1 MSRIFFQRDVGESSN
16 WSFDHLTDDS
26 RDVGRRTLE
35 GVGDLHAQRV
45 HKTAPLQGCTPA
57 LERQQI
63 LAKLLPSTGLLLDVG
78 CWDGS
83 FQQFLQGINYI
94 GIDINRQPLEK
105 ARLKK
110 LDVIVA
116 SCDFLP
122 FRSELF
128 DACSL
133 IEVIEHL
140 YSPEKVVREI
150 HRILKPSG
158 VFVLATPNFVNFVD
172 RINVLL
178 GKNVA
183 PMDHQHIRFFT
194 WRTLNQ
200 FLRKQGFAFEVRR
213 TWFLPF
219 PARRLTSKYQS
230 WRGLMKRAARLF
242 PNFDECLLGRWRK
255 VDGKRS

>member
-1 MSRIFFQRDVGESSN
+1 M
-16 WSFDHLTDDS
+16 TDNLCDA
-26 RDVGRRTLE
+26 RQQTLE
-35 GVGDLHAQRV
+35 SMGDLHSQKV
-45 HKTAPLQGCTPA
+45 HKTAPLEGCAPA

-63 LAKLLPSTGLLLDVG
+63 LARLLPSTGILLDIG

-83 FQQFLQGINYI
+83 FQQFLQGINYV
-94 GIDINRQPLEK
+94 GMDINRQPLEK

-128 DACSL
+128 DACSM

-140 YSPEKVVREI
+140 YSPEKAAREI
-150 HRILKPSG
+150 YRILKPNG
-158 VFVLATPNFVNFVD
+158 AFVLATPNFVNFVD

-183 PMDHQHIRFFT
+183 PIDHQHIRFFT
-194 WRTLNQ
+194 WKTLNQ

-219 PARRLTSKYQS
+219 PARRVTSKYQS
-230 WRGLMKRAARLF
+230 WRGVMKRAAKLF
-242 PNFDECLLGRWRK
+242 PNVDECLLGRWRK
-255 VDGKRS
+255 VDDKHS